1 MYFLFGIANS
11 SFTPV
16 INISAGSNSG
26 TLAISPAVVNQY
38 NVQQVIGDVKASPIV
53 SDVTF
58 SFLMRTANFDLTLT
72 AGMTMS
78 DIIDVILVT
87 GVTIDNGYIT
97 MLPEMRP
104 LVVLGQTKDLPL
116 LSPLLGLLAP
126 ETCISGTTFSYPING
141 LKFPLPMSTDIDE
154 ALLVITMD
162 GKSVISNVFP
172 NLSDTNN
179 RIVATENSVTSVTA
193 SLSSIYG
200 FPVASVNNVTV
211 ILKCN

>member
-1 MYFLFGIANS
+1 MS
-11 SFTPV
+11 TFTPV
-16 INISAGSNSG
+16 INISAGLNSG
-26 TLAISPAVVNQY
+26 TTTIPSTVVNQY

-58 SFLMRTANFDLTLT
+58 SFLMRTANFDITLT
-72 AGMTMS
+72 TGMTMT
-78 DIIDVILVT
+78 DIIDALLIT
-87 GVTIDNGYIT
+87 GITVDTNGYIT
-97 MLPEMRP
+97 ILPEMRP
-104 LVVLGQTKDLPL
+104 LVVLGQTKDLSL
-116 LSPLLGLLAP
+116 LSPLLGLLPP

-162 GKSVISNVFP
+162 GKSIISNVFP

-179 RIVATENSVTSVTA
+179 RIIATENSVTSITA

-200 FPVASVNNVTV
+200 FPVASVNNVTIV
-211 ILKCN
+211 LKCN